1 MLFDFPLKA
10 ALPDEKALFY
20 SGESEILPRIGY
32 IRADFGS
39 SGEEFWHSWN
49 PGEATAFNT
58 PEFRAEFHVL
68 MECLRTDL
76 LSSREGMRQYLRE
89 HPGLLLEDSY
99 LKVIGYRMP
108 KFTVKTPLSFQYNV
122 HAMPD
127 RPHRHFPQIAYHLLH
142 ESESTPEST
151 S

>member
-20 SGESEILPRIGY
+20 SSESTTLPRIGH

-39 SGEEFWHSWN
+39 SGEEFWHSWFSGDS
-49 PGEATAFNT
+49 GELNT
-58 PEFRAEFHVL
+58 PEFRAELHVL

-99 LKVIGYRMP
+99 LKVIGYRMQTKKYVYYIRCAP
-108 KFTVKTPLSFQYNV
+108 ARGSYDCYVCCYVNDV
-122 HAMPD
+122 A
-127 RPHRHFPQIAYHLLH
+127 RRN
-142 ESESTPEST
+142 
-151 S
+151 

>member
-20 SGESEILPRIGY
+20 SGKSATLPRIGH

-39 SGEEFWHSWN
+39 SGEEFWHSWF
-49 PGEATAFNT
+49 PGDAGELNT
-58 PEFRAEFHVL
+58 PEFRTELHVL

-76 LSSREGMRQYLRE
+76 LSSRDGMRQYLRE

-99 LKVIGYRMP
+99 LKVIGYRMQTEKYVYYIRCAP
-108 KFTVKTPLSFQYNV
+108 ARGNYDCYVQCYAN
-122 HAMPD
+122 
-127 RPHRHFPQIAYHLLH
+127 
-142 ESESTPEST
+142 ESTRSN
-151 S
+151 

>member
-20 SGESEILPRIGY
+20 SGTSEILPRIGY

-49 PGEATAFNT
+49 PGEAAAFNT

-99 LKVIGYRMP
+99 LKVIGYRMQTEKYVYYIRCAP
-108 KFTVKTPLSFQYNV
+108 SRGNYDCYIHCYANQEMV
-122 HAMPD
+122 HHD
-127 RPHRHFPQIAYHLLH
+127 K
-142 ESESTPEST
+142 
-151 S
+151 

>member
-20 SGESEILPRIGY
+20 SGASEILPRIGY

-39 SGEEFWHSWN
+39 SGEEFWHSWY
-49 PGEATAFNT
+49 PGESTAFNT

-99 LKVIGYRMP
+99 LKVIGYRMQTAKHVYYIRCAP
-108 KFTVKTPLSFQYNV
+108 SRGNYDCYIHCYANKDDSGV
-122 HAMPD
+122 
-127 RPHRHFPQIAYHLLH
+127 
-142 ESESTPEST
+142 
-151 S
+151 

>member
-20 SGESEILPRIGY
+20 SGKSETLPRIGH

-39 SGEEFWHSWN
+39 SGEEFWHSWF
-49 PGEATAFNT
+49 PGDSGAFNT
-58 PEFRAEFHVL
+58 PEFRAELHVL

-76 LSSREGMRQYLRE
+76 LSSHEGMRQYLRE

-99 LKVIGYRMP
+99 LKVIGYRLQTKKYVYYIRCAPSRGNYDCYIHCYANQEM
-108 KFTVKTPLSFQYNV
+108 V
-122 HAMPD
+122 HHD
-127 RPHRHFPQIAYHLLH
+127 K
-142 ESESTPEST
+142 
-151 S
+151 

>member
-10 ALPDEKALFY
+10 ALPDEKTLFY
-20 SGESEILPRIGY
+20 SGASEILPRIGY

-39 SGEEFWHSWN
+39 SGEEFWHSWY
-49 PGEATAFNT
+49 PGEAAVFNT
-58 PEFRAEFHVL
+58 PEFRAELHVL

-99 LKVIGYRMP
+99 LKVIGYRMQTGKYVYYIRCAP
-108 KFTVKTPLSFQYNV
+108 SRGNYDCYIHCYANQEMV
-122 HAMPD
+122 HHD
-127 RPHRHFPQIAYHLLH
+127 K
-142 ESESTPEST
+142 
-151 S
+151 